1 MKLGISYDY
10 FWKHAVYLSG
20 EQTIRFLMSLLKKA
34 KRIVLSDFRNR
45 GNSMGQRDEE
55 QSQISTVRERRERKR
70 AEQVVSLGKIREFT
84 RT

>member
-1 MKLGISYDY
+1 
-10 FWKHAVYLSG
+10 
-20 EQTIRFLMSLLKKA
+20 MSLLKKA

-70 AEQVVSLGKIREFT
+70 AEQVVPLGKIREFT